1 MATLDGLT
9 LGFLARELNGFL
21 RGGRIDRISQPFH
34 DMVVFNLYNRGES
47 YRLLISAS
55 PECARIHLTRKSFE
69 NPLKAPMFLMLLR
82 KHLLGG
88 RILDIRQLNGDRILQ
103 IDIIARNELGDEGI
117 KTLYFEAMG
126 RYTNLTLVENGII
139 LDAARRVSDHMSR
152 VRTILPGLPFVMP
165 PRQDKIAPEEA
176 TKDALF
182 QKLSGQTGKL
192 ENVLAASITGLS
204 MQSARELSYRV
215 AGKEGILLSDLPL
228 NELCENLSKL
238 LLNLPSLHA
247 PQLNINEAGDRL
259 EALPFCYYTKRGF
272 TEKPTDT
279 LSQAVET
286 AFDEGDRQNRRRQ
299 RTQSLVRILEKAQKR
314 AENRILAQEEELQNA
329 ARMEEFR
336 VNGELLTAFGHLV
349 EKGADKAELPDYY
362 NENLPREIALDPSLS
377 AAQNA
382 QRYFKKYR
390 KSNVARKM
398 AAEQMEI
405 ARKELNFCE
414 ESLYFLS
421 QAQTEEELSA
431 LRSELQEAGF
441 IKRTAKHKPV
451 KKTKPAPMKFIS
463 TGGFTILVGKNSAQN
478 EHLLRTSSP
487 DDWWLHAKDIPG
499 SHVIVKT
506 DGKKADEQ
514 TLLEAAKLA
523 GYYSKGKGQDVPVDA
538 TLRKHVRKITGGG
551 PGAVTFTN
559 NTLYIV
565 NATEEEIKALEA

>member
-1 MATLDGLT
+1 M
-9 LGFLARELNGFL
+9 

-55 PECARIHLTRKSFE
+55 PECARIHLTQKFFE

-88 RILDIRQLNGDRILQ
+88 RILDIRQVNGDRILQ

-126 RYTNLTLVENGII
+126 RYTNLTLVENGMI

-247 PQLNINEAGDRL
+247 PQLNISESGDRL

-286 AFDEGDRQNRRRQ
+286 AFDEGDRQTRHRQ
-299 RTQSLVRILEKAQKR
+299 RTQSLARVIENAQKGR
-314 AENRILAQEEELQNA
+314 K
-329 ARMEEFR
+329 
-336 VNGELLTAFGHLV
+336 TAFLRRKSWRTPPEWRNFVLTVSCLPPLV
-349 EKGADKAELPDYY
+349 TWLKKGRTGRNCLTTTTKTACVKLPWTLPCRPPKMPSDTLK
-362 NENLPREIALDPSLS
+362 NTANPMSPVKWRLSKWNLPE
-377 AAQNA
+377 
-382 QRYFKKYR
+382 
-390 KSNVARKM
+390 KS
-398 AAEQMEI
+398 
-405 ARKELNFCE
+405 
-414 ESLYFLS
+414 
-421 QAQTEEELSA
+421 
-431 LRSELQEAGF
+431 
-441 IKRTAKHKPV
+441 
-451 KKTKPAPMKFIS
+451 
-463 TGGFTILVGKNSAQN
+463 
-478 EHLLRTSSP
+478 
-487 DDWWLHAKDIPG
+487 
-499 SHVIVKT
+499 
-506 DGKKADEQ
+506 
-514 TLLEAAKLA
+514 
-523 GYYSKGKGQDVPVDA
+523 
-538 TLRKHVRKITGGG
+538 
-551 PGAVTFTN
+551 
-559 NTLYIV
+559 
-565 NATEEEIKALEA
+565 